1 MEHSDFDERERLLM
15 GEVARRLE
23 PRLPEILRAWTAA
36 IPLVAPP
43 DKIPGMRRTLVAL
56 TKEFVDS
63 FFPAL
68 IAGGPQLA
76 LTAYIEFAEQ
86 LMRRRPPA
94 TASNQRLTIAD
105 MMRAARVLR
114 EVVDGEITLAFDN
127 DGTDESSA
135 RLAVRQHRLSSRTP
149 EDCAV
154 AAHGQHS
161 KGMPVVDQTAGHH
174 DRTHLTVDQVIW
186 GRHTIFDGA
195 CKRQHLKR
203 RTRLIRRAHSKVFAR
218 VVRKFARIVR
228 IENGPVRYS

>member
-1 MEHSDFDERERLLM
+1 MSIAATRPVYCMMTPNRRRSCLALGQPRPMEDSDVDEREGLLM

-76 LTAYIEFAEQ
+76 LTAYIEFAER

-94 TASNQRLTIAD
+94 TASN
-105 MMRAARVLR
+105 
-114 EVVDGEITLAFDN
+114 
-127 DGTDESSA
+127 
-135 RLAVRQHRLSSRTP
+135 
-149 EDCAV
+149 
-154 AAHGQHS
+154 
-161 KGMPVVDQTAGHH
+161 
-174 DRTHLTVDQVIW
+174 
-186 GRHTIFDGA
+186 
-195 CKRQHLKR
+195 
-203 RTRLIRRAHSKVFAR
+203 
-218 VVRKFARIVR
+218 
-228 IENGPVRYS
+228 